1 MLEGPRAKAWLRQV
15 GIAVVYGLG
24 MTLLRQVVVPHWVL
38 LTGVHL
44 SVLLLMKH
52 RDWPALIVGETVSLL
67 PMSVAWGALWGWPW
81 AITNIIPAIAI
92 MAPAVFWAQQR
103 WRLYPTP
110 RGLNMGGLL
119 GLSLAVSLL
128 LTGYNLVTLSITKLP
143 SGYVVHYDKQ
153 VAQWM
158 LGNYLGIL
166 TVTPTVLFVRQLWPN
181 FRWREFSARITENRY
196 VIESVCLV
204 LPALLLMIWLGLSAP
219 HLRQIAQ
226 VAMFLPVVWLSMRHG
241 WGGTAIGGTVCSFA
255 VVALMPALYDH
266 DTLQAQV
273 VIAFVIS
280 SMLLL
285 GSHISVLNERAEQDR
300 LDARSALALAQRNVQ
315 VGEMHLRMTSI
326 ALDQIRE
333 TVQSGYQIMAGRLRH
348 LHPVTD
354 ERAFQRQASI
364 AQDQLYRLSDTLH
377 PLAWRERGL
386 PAALREGAI
395 ARALEEAGVSFRC
408 DIKGPLSSLSSPLHL
423 AILRIVAEA
432 VADACLRKN
441 ASAIGLRVW
450 CGEQPGRT
458 AVVVAMTFSA
468 NEEHLARVKW
478 DELIPRVT
486 RSVSGAGWSAIE
498 DRATTYGGR
507 AREKVMSHGRRITL
521 LLFDEA
527 GPATIELGV
536 GP

>member
-1 MLEGPRAKAWLRQV
+1 MLQGPRAKAWLRQV
-15 GIAVVYGLG
+15 VIAVVYGLV
-24 MTLLRQVVVPHWVL
+24 MALLRRAVVPHWVL

-44 SVLLLMKH
+44 CVLLLMRY
-52 RDWPALIVGETVSLL
+52 RDWPALIVGEAASLL
-67 PMSVAWGALWGWPW
+67 PLSVVWVELWGLPW
-81 AITNIIPAIAI
+81 AITNVIPATAI
-92 MAPAVFWAQQR
+92 MAPVVYLARQR
-103 WRLYPTP
+103 WRLYPTA

-119 GLSLAVSLL
+119 GLSLAVSLV
-128 LTGYNLVTLSITKLP
+128 LTAYNLITLSITKLP
-143 SGYVVHYDKQ
+143 PGYVVHYDKQ
-153 VAQWM
+153 LAQWM

-166 TVTPTVLFVRQLWPN
+166 TVTPTVLFVRQVWPN
-181 FRWREFSARITENRY
+181 FHWREFSARISENRN
-196 VIESVCLV
+196 VIESVCMV

-226 VAMFLPVVWLSMRHG
+226 VAMFLPVVWLSIRHG

-285 GSHISVLNERAEQDR
+285 GAHISVLNQRAEQDR

-315 VGEMHLRMTSI
+315 VGEMHLRITSM

-333 TVQSGYQIMAGRLRH
+333 TVQSGYQIVAGRLRH
-348 LHPVTD
+348 PHPVTD
-354 ERAFQRQASI
+354 ERAFLRQASI
-364 AQDQLYRLSDTLH
+364 AQDQLYRLADTLH

-386 PAALREGAI
+386 SAALREGAI
-395 ARALEEAGVSFRC
+395 ARVLEEAGVKFRC
-408 DIKGPLSSLSSPLHL
+408 DIKGVPSSLSGHLQL
-423 AILRIVAEA
+423 AILRVVAEA

-441 ASAIGLRVW
+441 ASDINLRIW
-450 CGEQPGRT
+450 CGEKSIRS
-458 AVVVAMTFSA
+458 AVVVTLTFVA
-468 NEEHLARVKW
+468 NEERLAGIKW
-478 DELIPRVT
+478 DELIPRIT
-486 RSVSGAGWSAIE
+486 RSASGAGCSAIE

-507 AREKVMSHGRRITL
+507 ARERVMSHGRRISL

-527 GPATIELGV
+527 GPAV
-536 GP
+536 AMVAGP